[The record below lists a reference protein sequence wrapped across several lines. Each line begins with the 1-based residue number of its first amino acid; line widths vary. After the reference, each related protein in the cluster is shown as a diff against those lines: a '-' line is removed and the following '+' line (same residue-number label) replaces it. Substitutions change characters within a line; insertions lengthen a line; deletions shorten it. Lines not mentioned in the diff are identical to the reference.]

1 MTPAAPMIRRRD
13 AVFALAAMPWARLSL
28 AAAPTTSDRRLVV
41 VILRG
46 GMDGLSAVPVPGD
59 PDFAEARGALG
70 RFASPVLPLDGPYA
84 LHPQLRRMHA
94 MFGRGELL
102 VLHAT
107 GLPYRERSHFDAQQ
121 LLESGGQRPYERGDG
136 WLGRTLAL
144 TGGSAVGMT
153 TAVPLVLR
161 GTASVDTWAPSF
173 LPDPAPDLLA
183 RLDRLYAADSA
194 LGTALARARSLHAD
208 PGTGD
213 MAAPGSGSAEALAGK
228 AAEFMSRPGGPG
240 TAVLELG
247 GWDTH
252 AYQHLPN
259 GALASSLGRLDA
271 TLGALQA
278 GLGERWGGTAVLVVT
293 EFGRQVAINGTY
305 GTDHG
310 SGGVAFLAGGAV
322 RGGRVLGD
330 WPGLAPK
337 DRFEGRDLRI
347 TTDLRALL
355 HGLMHEHL
363 QVSRATLDASVLP
376 GVGTPLRDL
385 VRSSMPAA

>member
-1 MTPAAPMIRRRD
+1 MTTSAPMIRRRH
-13 AVFALAAMPWARLSL
+13 ALLALAGMPWATLSL
-28 AAAPTTSDRRLVV
+28 AAAASTSERRLVV
-41 VILRG
+41 LILRG
-46 GMDGLSAVPVPGD
+46 GMDGLSAAPVPGD
-59 PDFAEARGALG
+59 PDFTEARGVLG
-70 RFASPVLPLDGPYA
+70 RFASPALPLVGPYA
-84 LHPQLRRMHA
+84 LHPQLGRMHA
-94 MFGRGELL
+94 MYGRDELL

-121 LLESGGQRPYERGDG
+121 LLESGGLRPYERADG
-136 WLGRTLAL
+136 WLGRALAL
-144 TGGSAVGMT
+144 NGGGAIGMS
-153 TAVPLVLR
+153 TAIPLVLR
-161 GTASVDTWAPSF
+161 GTGSVDTWAPSF
-173 LPDPAPDLLA
+173 LPDPSSDLLA
-183 RLDRLYAADSA
+183 RLDRLYAGDAG
-194 LGTALARARSLHAD
+194 LGAALARARSLHAD

-213 MAAPGSGSAEALAGK
+213 MAAPGSGGAEALSAK

-240 TAVLELG
+240 AAVLELG

-271 TLGALQA
+271 MLGALQA
-278 GLGERWGGTAVLVVT
+278 GLGERWASTAVLVVT
-293 EFGRQVAINGTY
+293 EFGRQVAINGTN

-355 HGLMHEHL
+355 HGLLHEHL
-363 QVSRATLDASVLP
+363 KVPRATLDASVLP

-385 VRSSMPAA
+385 IRS